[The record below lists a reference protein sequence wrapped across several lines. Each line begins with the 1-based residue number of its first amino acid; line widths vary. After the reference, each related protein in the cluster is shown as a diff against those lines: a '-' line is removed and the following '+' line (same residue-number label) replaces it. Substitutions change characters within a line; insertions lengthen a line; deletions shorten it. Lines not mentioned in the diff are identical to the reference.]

1 MALILCIETGTD
13 VCSVGIVKDGSLL
26 SLRESDLGRD
36 HAKKVA
42 VFVDELL
49 RENSIAPED
58 IDAVAVGK
66 GPGSYTGLRI
76 GVSFAKGLCYA
87 LSNPLIAV
95 GSLEALTAV
104 AREDYEAGIID
115 VEGWEEATLCPMVDA
130 RRMEVYAQL
139 FDANGRAL
147 SDVKAEVVT
156 ADSFAEQRTKG
167 GKFIVF
173 GSGAAKC
180 ADIIGAELGGA
191 LKNIVAIAAG
201 VCGGLGLG
209 DNTRAALITRGM
221 TEMAR
226 LGVCMGAK
234 GYTFTGLTGI
244 GDLIVT
250 CMSDHSRNN
259 RFGKKLGQGVSVK
272 DALEQVGTV
281 EGYYAAEMAHNL
293 SIKYGIEL
301 PIITACY
308 EVMYEGKDIKQAL
321 FDLMERPG
329 RSEH

>member
-1 MALILCIETGTD
+1 MSKVTVLGSGGWGMALAMSAFDKGCDVTLWSPFKEEVENLKSTRTNEKLLKGIYLPEGINITD
-13 VCSVGIVKDGSLL
+13 DLSVVEGDTLTIIATPSTAVREVAKKLKEYKDFGIVINVSKGFEKGSLKRL
-26 SLRESDLGRD
+26 SEVISEEIPESPI
-36 HAKKVA
+36 V
-42 VFVDELL
+42 
-49 RENSIAPED
+49 
-58 IDAVAVGK
+58 
-66 GPGSYTGLRI
+66 
-76 GVSFAKGLCYA
+76 
-87 LSNPLIAV
+87 
-95 GSLEALTAV
+95 ALTGPSHAEEV
-104 AREDYEAGIID
+104 ARKMPTSIVAASDSLA
-115 VEGWEEATLCPMVDA
+115 A
-130 RRMEVYAQL
+130 AQ
-139 FDANGRAL
+139 
-147 SDVKAEVVT
+147 VVQNIMSSPYLKIYT
-156 ADSFAEQRTKG
+156 
-167 GKFIVF
+167 
-173 GSGAAKC
+173 SG
-180 ADIIGAELGGA
+180 DIIGAELGGA

>member
-1 MALILCIETGTD
+1 MSKVTVLGSGGWGMALAMSAFDKGCDVTLWSPFKEEVENLKSTRTNEKLLKGIYLPEGINITD
-13 VCSVGIVKDGSLL
+13 DLSVVEGDTLTIIATPSTAVREVAKKLKEYKDFGIVINVSKGFEKGSLKRL
-26 SLRESDLGRD
+26 SEVISEEIPESPI
-36 HAKKVA
+36 V
-42 VFVDELL
+42 
-49 RENSIAPED
+49 
-58 IDAVAVGK
+58 
-66 GPGSYTGLRI
+66 
-76 GVSFAKGLCYA
+76 
-87 LSNPLIAV
+87 
-95 GSLEALTAV
+95 ALTGPSHAEEV
-104 AREDYEAGIID
+104 ARKMPTSIVAASDSLA
-115 VEGWEEATLCPMVDA
+115 A
-130 RRMEVYAQL
+130 AQ
-139 FDANGRAL
+139 
-147 SDVKAEVVT
+147 VVQSIMSSPYLKIYT
-156 ADSFAEQRTKG
+156 
-167 GKFIVF
+167 
-173 GSGAAKC
+173 SG
-180 ADIIGAELGGA
+180 DIIGAELGGA